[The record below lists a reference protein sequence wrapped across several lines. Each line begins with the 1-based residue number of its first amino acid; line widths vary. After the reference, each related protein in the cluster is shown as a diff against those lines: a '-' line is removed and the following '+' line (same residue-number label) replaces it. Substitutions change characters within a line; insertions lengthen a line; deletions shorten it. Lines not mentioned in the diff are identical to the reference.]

1 MKVTKKGFTLI
12 ELVVVMAII
21 AILSTIIVG
30 AILAARNAA
39 TQTQRTGAVRTVE
52 TALESRATK
61 CAGMYY
67 AAVTGSSCP
76 ALGASGTGGAI
87 STTTTSMTAIVD
99 ALYADKYLSTTVT
112 IDADANYGVS
122 ILGNNKYTIK
132 ALSNPTTAG
141 DDATRSTLYTAER

>member
-30 AILAARNAA
+30 AILAARVAA

-67 AAVTGSSCP
+67 AAVTASNCL
-76 ALGASGTGGAI
+76 ALGSTATAI
-87 STTTTSMTAIVD
+87 TTATTSMTTLAA
-99 ALYADKYLSTTVT
+99 ALVADNYLSTNVT
-112 IDADANYGVS
+112 IDDDANYSVVIG
-122 ILGNNKYTIK
+122 GGNKYTIK
-132 ALSNPTTAG
+132 ALANKTGTQTVG
-141 DDATRSTLYTAER
+141 DTLYTASR